1 MKRSVMIVASVSFV
15 LFAQI
20 AQAQWTSAKRLT
32 STGSHSQNPVIAIDS
47 NNALHV
53 AFEDWGRIYYLRST
67 DGGATWNTMKKLT
80 FTPWMTSS
88 PAIAID
94 SSNAIY
100 IVLGESTAGNWQ
112 ISYTKSTDG
121 GKTWSTISRLNS
133 TSGNAQGPAI
143 AIDTG
148 DTIHVAWTDDTS
160 GNNDIYYARSKD
172 GGATWSAAK
181 RLSWTS
187 GDSHQPGISIDSNN
201 MIHVVWYV
209 QTPGNG
215 DVFYRHS
222 ADGGKT
228 WSAQKGLTW
237 TSGLSWNPDIAADS
251 NSHLHIVLDDDTAG
265 IAQIFYRRSTDGGT
279 SWIPLKKLTWT
290 PDASWA
296 PAIAVAPGNIL
307 HIAWICYMSGSS
319 EIYYKRSPDGGTTWD
334 FAKRLT
340 WTPGWSY
347 YPDLAIDSNS
357 TLHLVWQ
364 DNTDGNEEIYYK
376 NGK

>member
-133 TSGNAQGPAI
+133 TSGNA
-143 AIDTG
+143 
-148 DTIHVAWTDDTS
+148 
-160 GNNDIYYARSKD
+160 
-172 GGATWSAAK
+172 
-181 RLSWTS
+181 
-187 GDSHQPGISIDSNN
+187 PG
-201 MIHVVWYV
+201 
-209 QTPGNG
+209 
-215 DVFYRHS
+215 
-222 ADGGKT
+222 
-228 WSAQKGLTW
+228 
-237 TSGLSWNPDIAADS
+237 
-251 NSHLHIVLDDDTAG
+251 
-265 IAQIFYRRSTDGGT
+265 
-279 SWIPLKKLTWT
+279 
-290 PDASWA
+290 
-296 PAIAVAPGNIL
+296 
-307 HIAWICYMSGSS
+307 
-319 EIYYKRSPDGGTTWD
+319 
-334 FAKRLT
+334 
-340 WTPGWSY
+340 
-347 YPDLAIDSNS
+347 
-357 TLHLVWQ
+357 
-364 DNTDGNEEIYYK
+364 
-376 NGK
+376 